1 MEKASLSILGST
13 KRVSWQDIV
22 PALPLCRLSA
32 VLAVTGMS
40 RLIKAVAATARK
52 MIKHFIRCLCV
63 LVRATARKMIKHFIR
78 CLCVLVR
85 AAKVGKWGEALG

>member
-1 MEKASLSILGST
+1 MEKASLSIFGST

-22 PALPLCRLSA
+22 RALPLCRLSA
-32 VLAVTGMS
+32 VLAVTGMN

-63 LVRATARKMIKHFIR
+63 LVR
-78 CLCVLVR
+78 V
-85 AAKVGKWGEALG
+85 AKVGKWGEALG